1 MAGPASLHGMHAAA
15 GEHEARAVGGPA
27 ALGREVALVVWFAG
41 PGHPPGGTPM
51 LTRLKVNGFKNLQDV
66 DVRLGP
72 FTCIAGPN
80 GVGKSNFFDA
90 IGFLAALA
98 DKSLIDAALSVRGG
112 QGHAGD
118 VRSLFRRSGRRRSK
132 RMSFLVEMI
141 IPSAGEDMLGQEAE
155 ASMTYLTYQLE
166 LRYRSD
172 PQRELRPRSDRLA
185 RRKGRIEIV
194 SESLE
199 HLNRSQARANLGFE
213 HSKAWRDSAVRGRRS
228 SPFISTT
235 SDGLATF
242 VSLHADTG
250 GQTGARQR
258 KVATFRLP
266 RTMLSSV
273 NAAAEHRTLVLARQ
287 EMMSW
292 TQLQLEPTA
301 LRAPDPFT
309 APHTIGANGAHVPAT
324 LYHLAQLEAQR
335 RRGADADLYSRIAN
349 RLAELNEDARSISV
363 DVDEKRQLLNIVMR
377 DRQGTP
383 HMASSLSDGT
393 LRFLALAVMEQDPG
407 LRSLLCLEEPEN
419 GIHPRRVPAML
430 RLLQDLAVDPEEPV
444 GADNP
449 MRQVIVNTHSPQV
462 VAEVPDDSL
471 LVAES
476 AVQWSA
482 GERTTRLRFSPLPDT
497 WRTRLDPTLEP
508 VARGKL
514 QDYLNPLGRDVDTA
528 TGDDGRVGARV
539 KDREDLQMLLPF
551 GNRTAER

>member
-1 MAGPASLHGMHAAA
+1 
-15 GEHEARAVGGPA
+15 
-27 ALGREVALVVWFAG
+27 
-41 PGHPPGGTPM
+41 M

-112 QGHAGD
+112 QGNAGD
-118 VRSLFRRSGRRRSK
+118 VRSLFQRSGNLESD

-141 IPSAGEDMLGQEAE
+141 IPSAGEDMLGQEAK
-155 ASMTYLTYQLE
+155 ASTTYLRYQLE
-166 LRYRSD
+166 LRYRSQA
-172 PQRELRPRSDRLA
+172 PGRPLGGS
-185 RRKGRIEIV
+185 IEIV

-199 HLNRSQARANLGFE
+199 HLRSSQARTNLGFD
-213 HSKAWRDSAVRGRRS
+213 HSKGWRDTAVLGRRTS
-228 SPFISTT
+228 AFISTT
-235 SDGLATF
+235 PDENGNF
-242 VSLHADTG
+242 VSLHADAG
-250 GQTGARQR
+250 GQTGGRPR
-258 KVATFRLP
+258 KVPAHSLP

-273 NAAAEHRTLVLARQ
+273 NNAAEHRTLVLARQ

-309 APHTIGANGAHVPAT
+309 APHSIGANGAHVPAT
-324 LYHLAQLEAQR
+324 LHHLAQLEAQQR
-335 RRGADADLYSRIAN
+335 PGADADLYSRIAN

-363 DVDEKRQLLNIVMR
+363 DVDEKRQLLNIVMT

-393 LRFLALAVMEQDPG
+393 LRFLALAVMEHDPG
-407 LRSLLCLEEPEN
+407 PRSLLCLEEPEN

-430 RLLQDLAVDPEEPV
+430 RLLQSLAVDPHEPV
-444 GADNP
+444 GDDNP
-449 MRQVIVNTHSPQV
+449 MRQVIINTHSPLV

-471 LVAES
+471 LVAEA
-476 AVQWSA
+476 AVQWGD
-482 GERTTRLRFSPLPDT
+482 GERNTRLRFSPLPNT
-497 WRTRLDPTLEP
+497 WRSQLDPALPP
-508 VARGKL
+508 VSRGKL
-514 QDYLNPLGRDVDTA
+514 QDYLNPLSRDAELDSG
-528 TGDDGRVGARV
+528 GDARAPQRV
-539 KDREDLQMLLPF
+539 KDRKDLQMLLPF
-551 GNRTAER
+551 SGRAAEQ

>member
-1 MAGPASLHGMHAAA
+1 
-15 GEHEARAVGGPA
+15 
-27 ALGREVALVVWFAG
+27 
-41 PGHPPGGTPM
+41 M

-72 FTCIAGPN
+72 FTCIAGSN
-80 GVGKSNFFDA
+80 GVGKSNLFDA

-112 QGHAGD
+112 QGNAGD
-118 VRSLFRRSGRRRSK
+118 VRSLFWRSGTLESD

-141 IPSAGEDMLGQEAE
+141 IPSAGEDMLGQEAS

-166 LRYRSD
+166 LRYRSQA
-172 PQRELRPRSDRLA
+172 PGRPLGSIEL
-185 RRKGRIEIV
+185 V
-194 SESLE
+194 SESLT
-199 HLNRSQARANLGFE
+199 HLNRSQARTNLGFD
-213 HSKAWRDSAVRGRRS
+213 HSKAWRDSAIQGRRAS
-228 SPFISTT
+228 AFISTT
-235 SDGLATF
+235 TEDSGNF
-242 VSLHADTG
+242 VSLHADAG
-250 GQTGARQR
+250 GQTGGRPR
-258 KVATFRLP
+258 KVPAHTLP

-273 NAAAEHRTLVLARQ
+273 SNAAEHRTLVLARQ

-324 LYHLAQLEAQR
+324 LHHLAQLEAQQR
-335 RRGADADLYSRIAN
+335 PGADADLYSRIAN

-363 DVDEKRQLLNIVMR
+363 DVDEKRQLLNIVMT

-393 LRFLALAVMEQDPG
+393 LRFLALAVMEADPG
-407 LRSLLCLEEPEN
+407 PRSLLCLEEPEN
-419 GIHPRRVPAML
+419 GIHPRRIPAML

-449 MRQVIVNTHSPQV
+449 MRQVIVNTHSPLV

-471 LVAES
+471 LVAEA

-482 GERTTRLRFSPLPDT
+482 RERAVRLRFSPLPDT
-497 WRTRLDPTLEP
+497 WRTRLDPALEP

-514 QDYLNPLGRDVDTA
+514 QDYLNPLSCEADAGNDDPARGRQ
-528 TGDDGRVGARV
+528 RV
-539 KDREDLQMLLPF
+539 KDRKDLQMFLPF
-551 GNRTAER
+551 ANRAAEH

>member
-1 MAGPASLHGMHAAA
+1 
-15 GEHEARAVGGPA
+15 
-27 ALGREVALVVWFAG
+27 
-41 PGHPPGGTPM
+41 M

-98 DKSLIDAALSVRGG
+98 DKPLIDAALSVRGG

-118 VRSLFRRSGRRRSK
+118 VRSLFRRSGRRRST

-172 PQRELRPRSDRLA
+172 PLV
-185 RRKGRIEIV
+185 RRKDRIEIV

-199 HLNRSQARANLGFE
+199 HLNRSQARTNLGFE

-228 SPFISTT
+228 SPFISTA
-235 SDGLATF
+235 SHENDNF
-242 VSLHADTG
+242 VSLHADAG
-250 GQTGARQR
+250 GQTGGRLR
-258 KVATFRLP
+258 KVAAHRLP

-273 NAAAEHRTLVLARQ
+273 NNAAEHRTLVLARQ

-309 APHTIGANGAHVPAT
+309 APHIIGANGAHVPAT
-324 LYHLAQLEAQR
+324 LHHLAQLEAQQR
-335 RRGADADLYSRIAN
+335 SGADADLYSRIAN
-349 RLAELNEDARSISV
+349 RLAELNEDVRSISV
-363 DVDEKRQLLNIVMR
+363 KVDEKRQLLNVQMR

-444 GADNP
+444 DADNP
-449 MRQVIVNTHSPQV
+449 MRQVIVNTHSPLV
-462 VAEVPDDSL
+462 VAEVPGDSL
-471 LVAES
+471 LVAEA

-482 GERTTRLRFSPLPDT
+482 GERSTRLRFSPLPDT
-497 WRTRLDPTLEP
+497 WRTRLDPALVP

-514 QDYLNPLGRDVDTA
+514 QDYLNPLSRDFDA
-528 TGDDGRVGARV
+528 AAGDHGRVGARV
-539 KDREDLQMLLPF
+539 KDRKDLQMPLPF
-551 GNRTAER
+551 GNRAAER